1 MRGRGCRVEG
11 GGGMGFPRR
20 RRKRIMSYQAVTFP
34 LRAKMTCEPMRKV
47 FKPRGDD
54 GGFGDSIEKAD
65 LL

>member
-1 MRGRGCRVEG
+1 
-11 GGGMGFPRR
+11 
-20 RRKRIMSYQAVTFP
+20 MSYQAVTFP